1 MKRFILLISFLFLVL
16 GMDIN
21 AQQKIPVRGTVV
33 DAKNIPLIGVAVIEK
48 GTINGAETDINGRFT
63 INVSS
68 QNAILTIS
76 YLGYVPREIQASQA
90 NNVVLLEDT
99 QLLGEIVV
107 IGYGQV
113 KKDDA
118 TGSIVAIKPEVL
130 NRGAITSP
138 QELLIGKVAGLQ
150 ITPGDGSPGS
160 SSTIRIRGG
169 ASLKASN
176 DPLIVI
182 DGVPTSNDAAPGMR
196 NGLSSVNPSDI
207 ESFTVLKDASATAI
221 YGARASN
228 GVIIITTK
236 KGTSKFKIDYNSTYT
251 VNQNTKTVNSLSAD
265 EFKSK
270 IALAY
275 PANTSTGAAAAALFG
290 NSNTDWQ
297 DEVYQLG
304 MTTDQNLAV
313 SGSLLEVP
321 YRVSVGYN
329 NQEGTIETS
338 SYERLTAGLNLSPS
352 FFDNHLK
359 VVVNLKGVINNND
372 YVDGGVVGAATFF
385 DPTHPVYN
393 TNGDF
398 NGYYNWGTPAIPNTL
413 SSTNP
418 LSLIHDNYDR
428 AKTKRGI
435 GNIELDYKMHFL
447 PELKA
452 HLNLGFDFAEG
463 SGDKGVNRNSF
474 QAWKDTEFKGIGRK
488 TEWKNKR
495 ENSVMDFYLNYTKEL
510 ASIKSKIDV
519 MGGYS
524 WQHFYS
530 KDYTKELSN
539 DDTPVVKKEITSPT
553 ENYLI
558 SFYGR
563 LNYTFLD
570 RYLLT
575 FTLRDD
581 ASSRFSD
588 DTRWGLFPS
597 LALAWQINKESF
609 LKESQ
614 TISNLKLRL
623 SYGVTGQQDLG
634 LNDYPYIALYN
645 QSTVYS
651 NYMFGNTYYSLLKPT
666 GYDEAIKW
674 EETTS
679 YNAGLDIGILK
690 NRITASVD
698 VYFKETKDLLNEI
711 DIAAGTNFA
720 NKIVTN
726 IGNLEN
732 KGVEVNI
739 NAIAINN
746 KDFTWE
752 FGVNGTWNDTEITKL
767 TAANNPAYLGI
778 STGGVSY
785 GTGGTIQMHSVGYA
799 PFTYYTYQQVY
810 DLDGHPVQ
818 NLVVDRNKDGQITE
832 ADRYLTDYSPAPEV
846 YLGFSNMIT
855 YKNFD
860 LGFNLRAA
868 FGNYMFN
875 DFAAGNSS
883 ISNFSN
889 QGFLTNMV
897 DVVNRTGFTR
907 VNSPQQLKSDYFV
920 ENASFL
926 RMDNITLG
934 YNFKKLFAEGLS
946 GRLAFSVQNVFVI
959 TNYSGLDPEGS
970 GIDNNIWPRP
980 RIYTLGLNLTF

>member
-1 MKRFILLISFLFLVL
+1 MKRFILLISVLFLAM

-21 AQQKIPVRGTVV
+21 AQQKIPVSGTVV

-48 GTINGAETDINGRFT
+48 GTINGVETNINGKFT
-63 INVSS
+63 INVLSKD
-68 QNAILTIS
+68 AVLTIS
-76 YLGYVPREIQASQA
+76 YLGYVPREIKASEA
-90 NNVVLLEDT
+90 GNVVLMEDT
-99 QLLGEIVV
+99 QLLGEVVV

-118 TGSIVAIKPEVL
+118 TGSIVAIKPELL

-138 QELLIGKVAGLQ
+138 QDLLIGKVAGLQ

-160 SSTIRIRGG
+160 SPTIRIRGG

-228 GVIIITTK
+228 GVIIITTR
-236 KGTSKFKIDYNSTYT
+236 KGTTKFKIDYNSTYT
-251 VNQNTKTVNSLSAD
+251 VNQNTKTYNSLSAAD
-265 EFKSK
+265 FKTK

-275 PANTSTGAAAAALFG
+275 PVATSTGAAAAALFG
-290 NSNTDWQ
+290 SSNTDWQ
-297 DEVYQLG
+297 NEIFQLG
-304 MTTDQNLAV
+304 LTTDQNLAV
-313 SGSLLEVP
+313 SGTLLKIP
-321 YRVSVGYN
+321 YRVSIGYN
-329 NQEGTIETS
+329 KQKGTIKTS
-338 SYERLTAGLNLSPS
+338 SYERQTVGLNLSPS

-359 VVVNLKGVINNND
+359 VVANIKGVINNND
-372 YVDGGVVGAATFF
+372 YVNDGVVGSAIFY
-385 DPTHPVYN
+385 DPTQPVYN

-398 NGYYNWGTPAIPNTL
+398 NGYKNWGTPAIPNTL
-413 SSTNP
+413 SSVNP
-418 LSLIHDNYDR
+418 LSLMYDNYDNT
-428 AKTKRGI
+428 KTKRAI
-435 GNIELDYKMHFL
+435 GNIELDYRMHFL
-447 PELKA
+447 PDLKA

-463 SGDKGVNRNSF
+463 SGDKGVNKNSF

-488 TEWKNKR
+488 TEWKNNRK
-495 ENSVMDFYLNYTKEL
+495 NSVLDFYLNYTKEFE
-510 ASIKSKIDV
+510 SIMSKIEV

-539 DDTPVVKKEITSPT
+539 DATPVVKKEITFPT
-553 ENYLI
+553 ENYLV

-563 LNYTFLD
+563 FNYSFMD

-581 ASSRFSD
+581 ASSRFSP

-597 LALAWQINKESF
+597 VAFAWQMNKESF
-609 LKESQ
+609 IRESKL
-614 TISNLKLRL
+614 ISNMKLRL

-634 LNDYPYIALYN
+634 INDYPYIALYN

-651 NYMFGNTYYSLLKPT
+651 KYLFGSTFYPLLKPT
-666 GYDEAIKW
+666 GYDEGIKW
-674 EETTS
+674 EETAS
-679 YNAGLDIGILK
+679 YNAGLDFGILK

-698 VYFKETKDLLNEI
+698 VYLKKTKDLLNEI

-720 NKIVTN
+720 NRITTN
-726 IGNLEN
+726 IGNMEN

-739 NAIAINN
+739 NATPIDN

-752 FGVNGTWNDTEITKL
+752 LGINGTWNDTKITKL
-767 TAANNPAYLGI
+767 TAANNPSYLGI
-778 STGGVSY
+778 STGGVSS

-799 PFTYYTYQQVY
+799 PYTFYTYQQVY
-810 DLDGHPVQ
+810 DAKGKAIQ

-832 ADRYLTDYSPAPEV
+832 ADRYLTDYSPAPKV
-846 YLGFSNMIT
+846 YLGFSSMIT
-855 YKNFD
+855 YRNLD

-868 FGNYMFN
+868 LGNYMFN
-875 DFAAGNSS
+875 DFAAGNST
-883 ISNFSN
+883 IANFSN

-907 VNSPQQLKSDYFV
+907 TNLPQQLKSDYFV
-920 ENASFL
+920 ENASFV

-934 YNFKKLFAEGLS
+934 YNFNKLFIDKLS
-946 GRLAFSVQNVFVI
+946 GRLAFSVQNAFVI

-970 GIDNNIWPRP
+970 GIDKNIWPRP